1 MAAFQREDDAAEWQ
15 QRNGV
20 ARVEGVLRD
29 TRFLPHPSC
38 GGSRGY
44 DIPLHQIMVEAYQ
57 EGNPAPLG
65 MLWSVQ
71 CWRSRL
77 FSYRM
82 TGNKASSELL
92 GQYLLLL
99 VMFKLIWPQSNYFE
113 CIVFIANETADAK
126 IFSKKEVSRALQKLG
141 YTTKVTSTIAY

>member
-1 MAAFQREDDAAEWQ
+1 MAAFQREDDAAEWR
-15 QRNGV
+15 QRKGV

-29 TRFLPHPSC
+29 TQFLPHPSH

-44 DIPLHQIMVEAYQ
+44 DIPLHQMMVVAYQ
-57 EGNPAPLG
+57 AGNPAPLG

-82 TGNKASSELL
+82 TGNKASSKLS

-99 VMFKLIWPQSNYFE
+99 GMFKLIWLQSNYFE
-113 CIVFIANETADAK
+113 CIAFIANETAVSMVLLC
-126 IFSKKEVSRALQKLG
+126 FSGFGFEG
-141 YTTKVTSTIAY
+141 G